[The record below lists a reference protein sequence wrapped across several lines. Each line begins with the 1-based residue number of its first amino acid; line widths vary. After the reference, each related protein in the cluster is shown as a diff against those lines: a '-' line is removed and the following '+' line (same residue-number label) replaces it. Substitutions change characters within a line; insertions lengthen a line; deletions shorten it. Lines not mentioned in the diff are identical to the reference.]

1 MYSKLSWFFGP
12 EFRSGLGRITL
23 YVAILSFLVH
33 LLLFALSPWIPS
45 ITGGSLFLHPI
56 NAIYTPFSVLL
67 VYEAYLLV
75 YYLRRSTSNYIAKQY
90 EIIAL
95 LLIRGIFK
103 DLTHLDLQMGTFNGA
118 GNLELVWD
126 LACVIVVYALIYL
139 FYRISGHNNTHP
151 DEPMVGTSALP
162 IRRFIQAKY
171 LLSYVLLAVLV
182 GLAFTSFWDWWTTSP
197 GLTGAVIDL
206 NSVFFD
212 QFYTILIMSDVL
224 ILLLSL
230 LYSDDFPTII
240 RNSSFV
246 ISTILLKLSFAA
258 APGLSQLFITCGVAF
273 GVLML
278 YVTNAYYRLELDQ
291 KAS

>member
-1 MYSKLSWFFGP
+1 M
-12 EFRSGLGRITL
+12 
-23 YVAILSFLVH
+23 A
-33 LLLFALSPWIPS
+33 
-45 ITGGSLFLHPI
+45 
-56 NAIYTPFSVLL
+56 
-67 VYEAYLLV
+67 
-75 YYLRRSTSNYIAKQY
+75 
-90 EIIAL
+90 
-95 LLIRGIFK
+95 
-103 DLTHLDLQMGTFNGA
+103 
-118 GNLELVWD
+118 
-126 LACVIVVYALIYL
+126 
-139 FYRISGHNNTHP
+139 
-151 DEPMVGTSALP
+151 GTSALP

-171 LLSYVLLAVLV
+171 LLSYVLLVVLV
-182 GLAFTSFWDWWTTSP
+182 GLAVTSFWDWWTTSP
-197 GLTGAVIDL
+197 GLTDAVIDL
-206 NSVFFD
+206 NAVFFD

-258 APGLSQLFITCGVAF
+258 SPGLSQLFITCGVGF